1 MSTIVRTDE
10 SPGRRADLVQD
21 ESRLERLGYEQ
32 ELKRNFSKFETFG
45 VAFRYAACSSP
56 PMRPTSLTRSA
67 RPLTDAAS
75 PHHLRSIM

>member
-1 MSTIVRTDE
+1 MSTIVRSEE

-45 VAFRYAACSSP
+45 VAFR
-56 PMRPTSLTRSA
+56 
-67 RPLTDAAS
+67 
-75 PHHLRSIM
+75 